1 MFGSSPVEREE
12 TAFKRRT
19 SSLRLW
25 RVVAALLMVIGTA
38 GVGCRDNPSSSTAIP
53 PTVTVAKPVA
63 QTVADYLD
71 FTGNT
76 VATNS
81 VTLVARVEGFLEKVD
96 FTDGARVKKGDL
108 LFTIQ
113 QDQYKAQ
120 LQQAEAQVASQ
131 KAALS
136 HADTELARYTALVK
150 EDAATQTE
158 VDHWRYE
165 KEAAQAGILS
175 AEAQVEIAKLNLSYT
190 LVKAPFDGRMGRHLV
205 NPGNVVGAMGQQTS
219 LAQIDQIDPIY
230 VYFTINERDLLRV
243 IERAKRTSTAPIE
256 KRQIPIYFGL
266 SNEQG
271 YPHEGRLDFASI
283 SVAPTTGTLQLR
295 GTFANP
301 DRTVLPGLFVRVRVP
316 ALQKRNALLVPGEAV
331 SFDQQGEYVLVVNA
345 KNMVERRGVK
355 TGPQVG
361 GLLVVG
367 DGLKSDDLVIVE
379 GILQAIPGRLVNPQR
394 AEKLSPPPG
403 NRKSVE

>member
-1 MFGSSPVEREE
+1 M
-12 TAFKRRT
+12 
-19 SSLRLW
+19 RLW
-25 RVVAALLMVIGTA
+25 RGLASLLVVIGMA
-38 GVGCRDNPSSSTAIP
+38 GIGCRDNPSSSTAVP
-53 PTVTVAKPVA
+53 PTVTVAKPIA
-63 QTVADYLD
+63 QAVADYLD

-76 VATNS
+76 AATNS
-81 VTLVARVEGFLEKVD
+81 VNLVARVEGFLEKIS
-96 FTDGARVKKGDL
+96 FTDGARVRKGDL

-113 QDQYKAQ
+113 QEQYKAQ

-136 HADTELARYTALVK
+136 HAVTELARYIALVK

-158 VDHWRYE
+158 VDHWAYQ
-165 KEAAQAGILS
+165 KEAAQAGILN
-175 AEAQVEIAKLNLSYT
+175 AQAQVEIAKLNLSYT
-190 LVKAPFDGRMGRHLV
+190 LIRAPFDGRMGRHLV
-205 NPGNVVGAMGQQTS
+205 NTGNVVGAMGQQTT

-243 IERAKRTSTAPIE
+243 IERAKRTSTAPIAE
-256 KRQIPIYFGL
+256 RQIPIFFGL

-295 GTFANP
+295 GTFPNP

-316 ALQKRNALLVPGEAV
+316 ALEKRNALLIPGDAV
-331 SFDQQGEYVLVVNA
+331 SFDQQGEYVLVVNN
-345 KNMVERRGVK
+345 KNVVERRGVK

-367 DGLKSDDLVIVE
+367 DGLKPDDLVIVA
-379 GILQAIPGRLVNPQR
+379 GILQAIPGRVVNPQR
-394 AEKLSPPPG
+394 AEKIPPSSG
-403 NRKSVE
+403 IKKSVE